1 MVKNSRY
8 SQNFDNF
15 SRKKNL
21 IFYTKI
27 RSFMVGTKMKIEK
40 FEKFVKNRRN
50 ITNFGDFSL
59 FNKHHPVR
67 PEPAAVLARSNF
79 IGTFW
84 KTHKNPPK
92 FGNFSR
98 KKKSKFLLQKWIV
111 HGWYKNQKM
120 SKILEILAISQKKNQ
135 KWSLSIFSPCRT
147 PRRYVWKNQI
157 FSNFFQ

>member
-15 SRKKNL
+15 LRKKKL

-27 RSFMVGTKMKIEK
+27 RSFMVDTKMKIEK

-50 ITNFGDFSL
+50 FTNFGDFSL
-59 FNKHHPVR
+59 FKKHHPVR

-79 IGTFW
+79 IETFW
-84 KTHKNPPK
+84 KNHKNPPN

-98 KKKSKFLLQKWIV
+98 KKKSTFLLQKWIV
-111 HGWYKNQKM
+111 HGWYKNPKM
-120 SKILEILAISQKKNQ
+120 SKILEILAISQKIKPEM
-135 KWSLSIFSPCRT
+135 SS
-147 PRRYVWKNQI
+147 
-157 FSNFFQ
+157 

>member
-1 MVKNSRY
+1 MRSQSAVVLARAIFLVSYWKNRRNP
-8 SQNFDNF
+8 QNFWNF

-27 RSFMVGTKMKIEK
+27 RSFMVGTKMKIKK

-79 IGTFW
+79 IETFW
-84 KTHKNPPK
+84 KNHKNPPK
-92 FGNFSR
+92 SWQFFE
-98 KKKSKFLLQKWIV
+98 KKKVKIFIAKMDRSWLVQKSKNVTF
-111 HGWYKNQKM
+111 
-120 SKILEILAISQKKNQ
+120 KK
-135 KWSLSIFSPCRT
+135 KKKPKSRF
-147 PRRYVWKNQI
+147 
-157 FSNFFQ
+157 